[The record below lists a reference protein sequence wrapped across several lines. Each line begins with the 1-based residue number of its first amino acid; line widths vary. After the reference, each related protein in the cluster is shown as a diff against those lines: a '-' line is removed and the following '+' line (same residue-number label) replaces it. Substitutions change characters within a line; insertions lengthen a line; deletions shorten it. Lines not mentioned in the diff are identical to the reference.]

1 MNSPVQVFPME
12 DGYMTD
18 TREEKGFAEYK
29 VTTLQK
35 ESGDSKLAGYQD
47 LVIGE
52 RGIGLLIL
60 YELIMTFVSPIPGA
74 LGMVLRSKLY
84 PLILGNVGKNV
95 IFGKN
100 IVFRHPRKIR
110 IGDNSFIDD
119 NCMLDAKGTTNTGIT
134 LGQGVFIGRNTILNC
149 KDGDIELRDH
159 VNLGYNCVIFSSGR
173 VVLED
178 YALLAAYCYVVG
190 GGEYDLEYT
199 GKPIALQPVPSEKG
213 IILEANCWLG
223 ASVLVLDGSKIGH
236 DSAIGASS
244 LVNGEIPPFSVAV
257 GVPAKVRKTRAPEK
271 ASKEH

>member
-1 MNSPVQVFPME
+1 MPDAE
-12 DGYMTD
+12 D
-18 TREEKGFAEYK
+18 KKSFARYK
-29 VTTLQK
+29 VATLQ
-35 ESGDSKLAGYQD
+35 GDEGGSKLAGYQD

-52 RGIGLLIL
+52 RGLGLLFL
-60 YELIMTFVSPIPGA
+60 YELITMLISPLPGA
-74 LGMVLRSKLY
+74 FGMVLRSKLY
-84 PLILGNVGKNV
+84 PLILGSVGKNV

-100 IVFRHPRKIR
+100 IVFRHPRKIH

-119 NCMLDAKGTTNTGIT
+119 NCMLDAKGTTNSGIT
-134 LGQGVFIGRNTILNC
+134 LGQGVFLGRNTILNC

-159 VNLGYNCVIFSSGR
+159 VNLGYNCVIFSSGQ

-178 YALLAAYCYVVG
+178 YALLAAFCYIVG

-213 IILEANCWLG
+213 IVLGANCWLG
-223 ASVLVLDGSKIGH
+223 AGVLVLDGSTIGH

-257 GVPAKVRKTRAPEK
+257 GVPAKVRKTRKPDDAGET
-271 ASKEH
+271 S